1 MVHIDFGHFLGHEV
15 KVPGTTI
22 ERYKVTTRLAK
33 PTAPRMLSPF
43 FLGFRNGNAQT
54 QTVGFDLVLFRPS
67 ARDK

>member
-1 MVHIDFGHFLGHEV
+1 MAGHMVHIDFGHFLGHEV

-43 FLGFRNGNAQT
+43 FWISERQRTNPNSW
-54 QTVGFDLVLFRPS
+54 V
-67 ARDK
+67 